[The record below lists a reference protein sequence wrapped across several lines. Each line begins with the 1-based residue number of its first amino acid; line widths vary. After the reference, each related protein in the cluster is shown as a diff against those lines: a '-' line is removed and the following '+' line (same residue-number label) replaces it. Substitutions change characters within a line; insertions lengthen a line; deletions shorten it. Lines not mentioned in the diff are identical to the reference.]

1 MLYGTY
7 TVEENKTVA
16 DLTVTSIISAKI
28 YGISDSEGTSYALLP
43 GKNIG
48 DYRNISLKKE
58 KDTTAPVCQNRGLY
72 KKCPLVKSMNIMDH

>member
-1 MLYGTY
+1 MLSGTY